1 MKLFVDTSALLC
13 LLNATDVNYS
23 PAKAIWEGLIG
34 ADTELVTHNYVLV
47 ETSALVLRRLGLEA
61 LRVFE
66 SDVVPI
72 LEVVWVTP
80 DVHEA
85 AVGAHMLAASRS
97 LSLVDCVS
105 FEVMRR
111 AGLRAAFAFDAH
123 FGEFG
128 YELVPDHPEPGR

>member
-61 LRVFE
+61 LR
-66 SDVVPI
+66 
-72 LEVVWVTP
+72 
-80 DVHEA
+80 
-85 AVGAHMLAASRS
+85 RY
-97 LSLVDCVS
+97 
-105 FEVMRR
+105 RR
-111 AGLRAAFAFDAH
+111 
-123 FGEFG
+123 
-128 YELVPDHPEPGR
+128 